1 MVLYDPS
8 NAGLNSSKGAMVQAN
23 MYAWMAEG
31 LGRVDISADPVI
43 SFEYADMERKAK
55 NRVVNP
61 LAHIQFATGLR
72 PVRGIF
78 SEHGARY
85 TTKAKTALEAV
96 SFPTSELA
104 GNPYGEYYIQK
115 DNAVVGTNGDTNQV
129 RKHSKYLLKPKI
141 DSFNLIPKLAHDIRI
156 GTTSTGIG
164 SVTDN
169 AGAVITGAT
178 AGTTTSNVAVG
189 GGSGTGA
196 TLNITTAGDSKID
209 SIAVV
214 LPGTGYIIGDTI
226 EIAENALDGTHAA
239 FNLTVASNT
248 GIDLSA
254 VRTSYVNFELTA
266 AGDTNPGAGGL
277 ELSDDTGKLS
287 GHVTGAT
294 DDTKPLDI
302 ANDTFFVYDLS
313 NNGDDGSYNVLA
325 TFKLHAKSK
334 GQNQSETTNWPQSEA
349 AGATTQYQGNPVDS
363 AKTAAEAFYRLNGM
377 PINTYERTVYDVS
390 FVFTSD
396 GGGAAPETGLEKKN
410 GSDKVKYIAHVMSG
424 SVEHMRFGK
433 PRATKDADA
442 AALYSNGGFID
453 SACKAMVDQGVNGA
467 DGTPTPA
474 LLCTRTNQYTFAHGA
489 LNTTGT
495 TAEQQREEARHLF
508 IAEAIKAGNV
518 LDFSFTGITL
528 NDTVGLEL
536 NSDDWVGDLIV
547 PLTGDATSDK
557 QAKESGGLQC
567 VHIPDSIRTLR
578 NDAAQSLAANFAGLT
593 ELLGSIS
600 ISPEPDISM
609 GEFNLL
615 AFQPMGDASLSNANS
630 SASDTTVNG
639 PPAGTGLG
647 NGRSAHGVFTI
658 SGDIL
663 INKVKNFML
672 GSNYDINGNYDEGPN
687 GTIAKSAVT
696 NETRNQHIHKIVYWS
711 NAVQGSADVSLA
723 CACRDDNLTVPDAA
737 GGVFSAA
744 AAVPFD
750 ATNGIEAKAAVVS
763 GTHFAA
769 TGTDGADG
777 AMTKT
782 GAFLT
787 ELSPQESAFFYIY
800 PWASAEM
807 CAISSANGDNQAS
820 FGKRN
825 TNGTAL
831 QNSTLTGIT
840 AGSDDKKCNPFRH
853 YQAEYLDGDAAGSY
867 AEGSLDVDSISIAV
881 PTFKGW
887 LDNTHGYYN
896 TEKKR
901 TEWYS
906 FCDICCNNNLNAVQ
920 INDISYVYQNLGP
933 MTDAN
938 DGETPAVATPRVHDA
953 GMSSAGTPHATF
965 KPNGAGVARGSV
977 NKSVLDIV
985 FPDVTDDAGA
995 LLTATKNANETVD
1008 DGDDFCTLNFR
1019 IPLQAKTLPGKKRLD
1034 KVYNLNNGVVQLA
1047 NESYELKNGFTAKVN
1062 ATADNLSAISA
1073 NVNELMN
1080 AYCPVIIR
1088 LMDEDTIGGRGHTG
1102 NVGTV
1107 EPGAGQVNAPTAP
1120 DEVRASH

>member
-61 LAHIQFATGLR
+61 LAHIQFATTLR
-72 PVRGIF
+72 PVKSIF

-85 TTKAKTALEAV
+85 TNKAKTTLESV
-96 SFPTSELA
+96 SFPTALDSA
-104 GNPYGEYYIQK
+104 NPPAPIVGNPFGEYYIQT
-115 DNAVVGTNGDTNQV
+115 DNAVDVGGVNNQV

-141 DSFNLIPKLAHDIRI
+141 DSFNLIPKLAHDLHI

-164 SVTDN
+164 SVTNVSGHD
-169 AGAVITGAT
+169 AGRGGDSTYNGVASTSSGAGSGAT
-178 AGTTTSNVAVG
+178 FNIAVL
-189 GGSGTGA
+189 SDAVST
-196 TLNITTAGDSKID
+196 
-209 SIAVV
+209 IAVV
-214 LPGTGYIIGDTI
+214 DSGNGYIIGDTVTI
-226 EIAENALDGTHAA
+226 DATVLGGGGD
-239 FNLTVASNT
+239 NLVLSVASNT
-248 GIDLSA
+248 TIDLSA

-266 AGDTNPGAGGL
+266 VDDTNPGAGGL
-277 ELSDDTGKLS
+277 TLRDDTGILS
-287 GHVTGAT
+287 GHVDGAT
-294 DDTKPLDI
+294 NHTKPLDI

-325 TFKLHAKSK
+325 TFKLHAKCK
-334 GQNQSETTNWPQSEA
+334 GVNQSETTNWPQVDD
-349 AGATTQYQGNPVDS
+349 TTIVVDNTQYKGVAVS
-363 AKTAAEAFYRLNGM
+363 EAKTAAEAYYRINGM
-377 PINTYERTVYDVS
+377 PISTYEREVYDVS

-396 GGGAAPETGLEKKN
+396 GGLGGPGNVGVGLEKKN
-410 GSDKVKYIAHVMSG
+410 GLVKVKYIAHVMSG
-424 SVEHMRFGK
+424 SLDHMRFGVSSGSGDV
-433 PRATKDADA
+433 AVAFE
-442 AALYSNGGFID
+442 NGGHID
-453 SACKAMVDQGVNGA
+453 NQCGFMAAQGNQAPDGLDRSIICTRVDQSLYA
-467 DGTPTPA
+467 
-474 LLCTRTNQYTFAHGA
+474 TNT
-489 LNTTGT
+489 
-495 TAEQQREEARHLF
+495 LF
-508 IAEAIKAGNV
+508 FAEAKKVTNV

-528 NDTVGLEL
+528 NDTAGLEL
-536 NSDDWVGDLIV
+536 NSDAWVGDFIV
-547 PLTGDATSDK
+547 PLTGDVTSDK
-557 QAKESGGLQC
+557 EAMESGGLQC

-593 ELLGSIS
+593 ELLGSIA
-600 ISPEPDISM
+600 ITPEPDISM

-630 SASDTTVNG
+630 GASDTTVNG
-639 PPAGTGLG
+639 PPAGTGVG

-672 GSNYDINGNYDEGPN
+672 GSNYDVNGDYDEGAG
-687 GTIAKSAVT
+687 GTIAKTAVT
-696 NETRNQHIHKIVYWS
+696 DATRNQHIHKVVYWS
-711 NAVQGSADVSLA
+711 NSIQGHPDVSLA
-723 CACRDDNLTVPDAA
+723 CRCRDDNLTVPDAE
-737 GGVFSAA
+737 GGVFVLNSQGG
-744 AAVPFD
+744 AVTSD
-750 ATNGIEAKAAVVS
+750 HTSIQQNGANAP
-763 GTHFAA
+763 GTPA
-769 TGTDGADG
+769 GV
-777 AMTKT
+777 TKT

-800 PWASAEM
+800 PWASTEM
-807 CAISSANGDNQAS
+807 CAISSANGVGTTS
-820 FGKRN
+820 YGKRN
-825 TNGTAL
+825 HNGSGVL
-831 QNSTLTGIT
+831 QNSAVLGIT
-840 AGSDDKKCNPFRH
+840 HGSSDTNCNPFRH
-853 YQAEYLDGDAAGSY
+853 YQAEYLNGTAAGTY
-867 AEGSLDVDSISIAV
+867 AQGSLDVDSISIAV

-906 FCDICCNNNLNAVQ
+906 FCDVCGNNNMNAIQ

-933 MTDAN
+933 MTDAT
-938 DGETPAVATPRVHDA
+938 DGATPTPADTPRVHDG
-953 GMSSAGTPHATF
+953 GMSSDGTPHASF

-985 FPDVTDDAGA
+985 FPDVTKPTGSYDGGA
-995 LLTATKNANETVD
+995 DRSVTLVTDTPNADESDSKD

-1019 IPLQAKTLPGKKRLD
+1019 IPLQAKSLPGKKRLD

-1088 LMDEDTIGGRGHTG
+1088 LMDEDTIGARGHDG
-1102 NVGTV
+1102 NVGTKD
-1107 EPGAGQVNAPTAP
+1107 PGAAVIVAAAT
-1120 DEVRASH
+1120 DEVRLSHT